1 MANLDGK
8 GSIILKIVIVLL
20 VVAMIIVII
29 LPGQIWQ
36 EEDLVRETSRNNMST
51 LFEAHKYYY
60 GLKGTYTNNDEEL
73 ILTVQNDS
81 ALLKRQIVVNHTTR
95 LKDAMEKFLSDP
107 DIKNLYDISS
117 NLKNIEDDLVNNK
130 RFFRTIEEIDQ
141 EAEEVKMQISSL
153 RSGIQFEKY
162 NVVVTDLD
170 SLWQLRR
177 DLTDYSLQSAAR
189 LASSFAEDI
198 SRDLSSIDFSS
209 MNQIWQPLSSRI
221 SDLMSEVEGSRLKSL
236 TSVADRVADFQRD
249 ASSGF
254 SYFLTNGTGSSYTDA
269 ASDLGNVYT
278 EFLSDFLITEE
289 YSQYA
294 LNETD
299 SLLINISD
307 RSFYT
312 PRDQLKYIVSVDD
325 SARIR
330 VEDPTLLEELKT
342 MADPSAESIGQLP
355 FMEAFENYQNQVD
368 SLRGFYPQIKTKYR
382 RNIEVTIKTKE
393 IEAVLEKLPTTAVFD
408 AYLKTKDYADI
419 VPQSDSY
426 SQIKDLTE
434 STLISIAAF
443 KQIYEDSFFGNLDT
457 VHIELIGQ
465 LDQFNE
471 LLSGIRRNQFS
482 LDYHIESLNAA
493 LSQIKSVPKESVLS
507 SLREIEGNLQTAY
520 LFASEGRDKSV
531 YGLFATKIVNFGKID
546 GPTGRKSWE
555 E

>member
-1 MANLDGK
+1 MASLDGK

-36 EEDLVRETSRNNMST
+36 EEDVVMETSRNNMST
-51 LFEAHKYYY
+51 LFEAHKYYF
-60 GLKGTYTNNDEEL
+60 GLKGTYTANDEDL

-95 LKDAMEKFLSDP
+95 LKNAMERFLSDP
-107 DIKNLYDISS
+107 AIKNLYDISS

-130 RFFRTIEEIDQ
+130 RFFRTIEAIDR
-141 EAEEVKMQISSL
+141 EAEELKRQISSL

-162 NVVVTDLD
+162 VVVVTDLD
-170 SLWQLRR
+170 SMWQLRR

-189 LASSFAEDI
+189 LAGSFSEDI
-198 SRDLSSIDFSS
+198 SRGLPSIDFSS
-209 MNQIWQPLSSRI
+209 MNQIWQPLSSKI
-221 SDLMSEVEGSRLKSL
+221 SDLMSAVEGSRLKQL
-236 TSVADRVADFQRD
+236 TSVSDRVADFQRD

-254 SYFLTNGTGSSYTDA
+254 SYFLTNTVEDSYSDA
-269 ASDLGNVYT
+269 SSDLATVYN

-289 YSQYA
+289 YSQYT

-307 RSFYT
+307 RSFFT
-312 PRDQLKYIVSVDD
+312 PRDQLKYIFSVDD

-330 VEDPTLLEELKT
+330 VEDPTLLDELKAMSDPT
-342 MADPSAESIGQLP
+342 AEEIKQLEFMA
-355 FMEAFENYQNQVD
+355 AFHNYQNQID
-368 SLRGFYPQIKTKYR
+368 SLRGFYPQIKAKYR

-393 IEAVLEKLPTTAVFD
+393 IEAVLEELPSTVVFD
-408 AYLKTKDYADI
+408 AYLKAKSYVDV
-419 VPQSDSY
+419 VPQTDSY
-426 SQIKDLTE
+426 SQIQNEIE

-457 VHIELIGQ
+457 VHVDLIDQ
-465 LDQFNE
+465 LNQFNE
-471 LLSGIRRNQFS
+471 LLSQIRRNTFS
-482 LDYHIESLNAA
+482 LDYHIESLNSA
-493 LSQIKSVPKESVLS
+493 LIQIKSVQKESVLPT
-507 SLREIEGNLQTAY
+507 LLKVEENLQTAY
-520 LFASEGRDKSV
+520 LFASEGKEKSI
-531 YGLFATKIVNFGKID
+531 YGLFATRVINYGKID

>member
-1 MANLDGK
+1 MASLDGK

-20 VVAMIIVII
+20 VVVMIIVII

-36 EEDLVRETSRNNMST
+36 EEDVVRETSRSNMST
-51 LFEAHKYYY
+51 LFEAHKYYF
-60 GLKGTYTNNDEEL
+60 GLKGTYTANDEDL
-73 ILTVQNDS
+73 IHTVQNDS

-95 LKDAMEKFLSDP
+95 LKNAMERFLSDP
-107 DIKNLYDISS
+107 AIKNLYDISS

-130 RFFRTIEEIDQ
+130 RFFRTIEAIDR
-141 EAEEVKMQISSL
+141 EADELKMQISSL

-162 NVVVTDLD
+162 VVVVNDLD

-189 LASSFAEDI
+189 LAGSFSEDI
-198 SRDLSSIDFSS
+198 SRDLPSIDFSS

-221 SDLMSEVEGSRLKSL
+221 NDLMSDVEGSRLKQL

-254 SYFLTNGTGSSYTDA
+254 SYFLTNAVGGSYSDASTDLA
-269 ASDLGNVYT
+269 TVYN

-289 YSQYA
+289 YSQHT

-312 PRDQLKYIVSVDD
+312 PRDQLKYIFSVDD
-325 SARIR
+325 SAKIR
-330 VEDPTLLEELKT
+330 VEDPTLLEELKAMSDPT
-342 MADPSAESIGQLP
+342 VDEIRQLEFMA
-355 FMEAFENYQNQVD
+355 AFENYQNQID
-368 SLRGFYPQIKTKYR
+368 SLRGFYPQIKAKYR

-393 IEAVLEKLPTTAVFD
+393 IEAVLEKIPTTAVFD
-408 AYLKTKDYADI
+408 AYLKTKSYVEV

-426 SQIKDLTE
+426 SQIKNEIE
-434 STLISIAAF
+434 STLISTAAF
-443 KQIYEDSFFGNLDT
+443 KQIYEDSFFGNMDT
-457 VHIELIGQ
+457 VHVELIDQ
-465 LDQFNE
+465 LNQFNE
-471 LLSGIRRNQFS
+471 LLSQIRRNTFS
-482 LDYHIESLNAA
+482 LDYHIESLNSA
-493 LSQIKSVPKESVLS
+493 LSQIKSAQKESVLPT
-507 SLREIEGNLQTAY
+507 LLKVEENLQTAY
-520 LFASEGRDKSV
+520 LFASEGKEKSI
-531 YGLFATKIVNFGKID
+531 YGLFATRIINYGKID